1 MEAEVELGGEVPG
14 MQLPR
19 SSHMMGWVVSGYT
32 NTFVS
37 PMSLS
42 VMPTSSL
49 ASMDRYSME
58 MNSTRYLMEQT
69 YSKGGWAGWLNG

>member
-1 MEAEVELGGEVPG
+1 MYRKQKLNWGRGVGPG

-19 SSHMMGWVVSGYT
+19 SSHMIGWLVFGYT

-42 VMPTSSL
+42 VMPNKFIGLPS
-49 ASMDRYSME
+49 
-58 MNSTRYLMEQT
+58 
-69 YSKGGWAGWLNG
+69 